1 MAKIVLDRR
10 GDVRKGVY
18 YTLHVPSDDGTD
30 SQKREDDWIVVP
42 RTPTDDVLRARG
54 EVPWMY
60 LEGSGG
66 EELETRDCPAD
77 PSHVTRRIC
86 RTFAAKAFGGMRVS
100 SLLPQDHEDYFSL
113 SPELWQRI
121 RKLNLRGA
129 DVHPLNLIDG
139 NQKKIDG
146 FGALQFVG
154 RAKRRLPRFVD
165 VEDACPFCGKG
176 KIFCESCRNFYPH
189 CRHCNKLMWI
199 IDHKHGGPDD
209 KRIPYERGHVIDG
222 QTWDGSDLVK
232 ISGINFAS
240 KRFIDWL
247 LRVHAAPFYARP
259 AWLYL
264 DGMNDEQKK
273 WFDELQKPLEA

>member
-1 MAKIVLDRR
+1 
-10 GDVRKGVY
+10 
-18 YTLHVPSDDGTD
+18 
-30 SQKREDDWIVVP
+30 
-42 RTPTDDVLRARG
+42 
-54 EVPWMY
+54 
-60 LEGSGG
+60 
-66 EELETRDCPAD
+66 
-77 PSHVTRRIC
+77 
-86 RTFAAKAFGGMRVS
+86 
-100 SLLPQDHEDYFSL
+100 
-113 SPELWQRI
+113 
-121 RKLNLRGA
+121 
-129 DVHPLNLIDG
+129 
-139 NQKKIDG
+139 
-146 FGALQFVG
+146 
-154 RAKRRLPRFVD
+154 
-165 VEDACPFCGKG
+165 
-176 KIFCESCRNFYPH
+176 
-189 CRHCNKLMWI
+189 MWI